1 MNLNANWVLQVDTV
15 VYKFLKKIHRKDAEH
30 ILVVINNLSND
41 PFCGDIK
48 KMKGEDNSWRR
59 RVGAYRIFY
68 EIISQEK
75 IIYVF
80 KVERRTS
87 KTY

>member
-1 MNLNANWVLQVDTV
+1 MNSNANWALQTDAS
-15 VYKFLKKIHRKDAEH
+15 VYKFLKKIVLKDAER
-30 ILVVINNLSND
+30 ILMAINNLPNE
-41 PFCGDIK
+41 PFYGDIK
-48 KMKGEDNSWRR
+48 KMKGEENSWRR

-80 KVERRTS
+80 CIERRNS